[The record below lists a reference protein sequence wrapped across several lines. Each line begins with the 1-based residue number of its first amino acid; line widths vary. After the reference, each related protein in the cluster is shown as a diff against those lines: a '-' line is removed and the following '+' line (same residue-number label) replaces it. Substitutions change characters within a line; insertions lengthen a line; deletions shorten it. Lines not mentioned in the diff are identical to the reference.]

1 MEEISSHRERATLD
15 MLRQLGGSSRTAELA
30 EALHVSE
37 ETVRRN
43 VKRLA
48 GQGLAVRVHGGVFLT
63 SQEGEP
69 AFRARLEAQ
78 RGAKRRIGR
87 AVAALIGDGASLF
100 LDGGTSS
107 IYVAEALNAHKNL
120 TVITNSLEVAWRLGR
135 GAGHQLLFA
144 GGALRRQDGGAYGAE
159 AMDYL
164 RRFAPD
170 FAVFSL
176 AGITTRGFGQFDQA
190 EADIGRVML
199 GQARTKIAV
208 ADFTKFERNAPI
220 LLGDPRQIDLL
231 VTDQAPPMSVAEQ
244 LRAWGVDVKLAA
256 KRKDK
261 P

>member
-1 MEEISSHRERATLD
+1 MSELTSHRERATLD
-15 MLRQLGGSSRTAELA
+15 MLRQLGGSSRTADLA
-30 EALHVSE
+30 EALNVSE

-63 SQEGEP
+63 SQDGEP

-87 AVAALIGDGASLF
+87 AVAELIGDGASVF
-100 LDGGTSS
+100 LDTGTTS
-107 IYVAEALNAHKNL
+107 IYVAESLAAHKGL
-120 TVITNSLEVAWRLGR
+120 TVITNALEIAWRLGR
-135 GAGHQLLFA
+135 GKGHQVLFA
-144 GGALRRQDGGAYGAE
+144 GGALRGQDGGAYGAE

-176 AGITTRGFGQFDQA
+176 AGITTRGFGQYDQA
-190 EADIGRVML
+190 EADIGRAML
-199 GQARTKIAV
+199 DRARTCIAV

-220 LLGDPRQIDLL
+220 LLGEPAQFDLL
-231 VTDQAPPMSVAEQ
+231 VTDQQPPAAVA
-244 LRAWGVDVKLAA
+244 RALHGWGVDVKLAP
-256 KRKDK
+256 KRKEK
-261 P
+261 S